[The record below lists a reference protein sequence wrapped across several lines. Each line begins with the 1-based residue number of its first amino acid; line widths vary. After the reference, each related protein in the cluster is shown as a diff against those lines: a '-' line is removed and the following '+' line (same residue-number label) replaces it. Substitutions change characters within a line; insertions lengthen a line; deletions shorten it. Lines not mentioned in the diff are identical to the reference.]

1 MSSLKAENRESK
13 GNGRQLR
20 RLGIIP
26 AVIYGKNLDA
36 SISIQV
42 EAALAIRM
50 LKTNAVGSQI
60 EITVGKEKYST
71 MLKDLALDPMTYKLQ
86 HMDFQVLTTG
96 EKVSV
101 TTRINLLNKDQV
113 PSEGVLQELMS
124 ELQYTALPKDLIDH
138 IDVDLAGLAIGDS
151 IKIKD
156 LAIGSDDRYQF
167 GDDIE
172 TDIVHISHMK
182 IVEEEVDE
190 DEIGDVAI
198 DTDVPVIGAEE

>member
-1 MSSLKAENRESK
+1 MSSLKAENRNNKS
-13 GNGRQLR
+13 NGRQLR
-20 RLGIIP
+20 KLGITP

-42 EAALAIRM
+42 ETVSAIRM
-50 LKTNAVGSQI
+50 LKTNAIGSQI
-60 EITVGKEKYST
+60 EVIVGEEKYST
-71 MLKDLALDPMTYKLQ
+71 MLKDLSLDPITYKLQ

-101 TTRINLLNKDQV
+101 TARINLLNKDQV
-113 PSEGVLQELMS
+113 PSEAVLQELMS

-156 LAIGSDDRYQF
+156 LAIGTDDRYQF
-167 GDDIE
+167 GDDLE

-182 IVEEEVDE
+182 IVEEEADE
-190 DEIGDVAI
+190 DAI
-198 DTDVPVIGAEE
+198 VDLATDADVPVIGAEE